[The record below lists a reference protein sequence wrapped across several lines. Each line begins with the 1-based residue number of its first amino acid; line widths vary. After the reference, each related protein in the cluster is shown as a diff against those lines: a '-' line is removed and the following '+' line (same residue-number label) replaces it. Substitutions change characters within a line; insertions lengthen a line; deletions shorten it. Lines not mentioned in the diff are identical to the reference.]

1 MHTNHS
7 NPRWR
12 TGRNDLA
19 VVVVAAA
26 AAGVVVVVEVE
37 RQRVC
42 GLHGSATCKKA
53 SVQSNSQVD

>member
-1 MHTNHS
+1 LHTNHS

-26 AAGVVVVVEVE
+26 AGVVVVEVE